1 MKERNTKRLKL
12 GNKNSSEENVFAAKF
27 NPLCKKKR
35 KTFIVGSTIS
45 FYFSLM

>member
-27 NPLCKKKR
+27 NPLCKKK
-35 KTFIVGSTIS
+35 TFDSWKHDK
-45 FYFSLM
+45 FLF